1 MDEDRNHMAARILD
15 LTLEIIYLITGED
28 YTLVKKSFVTPHI
41 SGEWSRT
48 PGAITEPPP
57 HSLIHEQKILELTNR
72 ITELLTGEV
81 PIRCQDVTVYF
92 SMEEWEYLEG
102 HKDLYKDI
110 MMKDPQPLVSL
121 DESNR
126 TNPPEKCPSPLYSQD
141 CQDEMQIVP
150 QGHQEECK
158 YLEEHRDL
166 YKDVMMK
173 PLTST
178 DESGRKNPP
187 ERCPSPLY
195 SQDWPEEKQ
204 NVPLDHQESYGE
216 TTSEG
221 ENPISESV
229 KDDDRIRGSDS
240 HLLLSYPYEVDDDSP
255 QFGKTMT
262 KYRTGKM
269 FIRSDHGKQFK
280 TKTNLSTCDRLRRD
294 ARPRTCSE
302 CGKCF
307 SRKSSLVAHQRI
319 HTGEKPFSCL
329 ECGKCFKQ
337 KSNLVRHQRIH
348 TGEIPYSCSECGKS
362 FDTNSGLVLHL
373 RTHRGEKP
381 YSCSECGKC
390 FDTNSGLFLH
400 LRIHKGDNSKSCSEC
415 GKCFTRKTSLVIHLR
430 THTGEKPN
438 SCSECGKCFN
448 QKSDLEKHQR
458 IHTGEKPYSCTECG
472 KCFIQK
478 SNLEKH
484 QRIHTG
490 EKPYLCTEC
499 GKCFIQKSDL
509 KKHQRIHTGEK
520 PYSCS
525 ECGKTFCHRSQV
537 LNHLR
542 IHTGRSHSLV
552 LNVENVIPTN
562 QIL

>member
-1 MDEDRNHMAARILD
+1 MMLLSTEPPRIDQDRNHMAARILD

-28 YTLVKKSFVTPHI
+28 YTVVKKSSGECVTPHV

-57 HSLIHEQKILELTNR
+57 YSLIHEQKILELTNR

-81 PIRCQDVTVYF
+81 PIRCQDVAVYF

-102 HKDLYKDI
+102 HKDLYKDV
-110 MMKDPQPLVSL
+110 MMKD
-121 DESNR
+121 
-126 TNPPEKCPSPLYSQD
+126 
-141 CQDEMQIVP
+141 
-150 QGHQEECK
+150 HQA
-158 YLEEHRDL
+158 
-166 YKDVMMK
+166 
-173 PLTST
+173 LTLPDGS
-178 DESGRKNPP
+178 SRRNPP

-195 SQDWPEEKQ
+195 SQYCPEEKL
-204 NVPLDHQESYGE
+204 NVLLDHQESHGG
-216 TTSEG
+216 TTSETT
-221 ENPISESV
+221 NPTSDSMN
-229 KDDDRIRGSDS
+229 DDDRIRGSDS
-240 HLLLSYPYEVDDDSP
+240 HLLLFHPYEVDDDSS

-262 KYRTGKM
+262 KYRLGKM

-280 TKTNLSTCDRLRRD
+280 TKPNFSTCDRLRRD

-307 SRKSSLVAHQRI
+307 NRKSSLVAHQRI

-329 ECGKCFKQ
+329 ECGKCFIQ

-373 RTHRGEKP
+373 KTHRGEKP

-390 FDTNSGLFLH
+390 FKTNSGLFLH
-400 LRIHKGDNSKSCSEC
+400 VRTHKGENSKSCSEC

-458 IHTGEKPYSCTECG
+458 IHTGERPYSCTECG

-490 EKPYLCTEC
+490 ERPYLCTEC
-499 GKCFIQKSDL
+499 GKCFIHKSDL

-525 ECGKTFCHRSQV
+525 ECGKSFCHRSQV

-542 IHTGRSHSLV
+542 IHTVRSHSLV